1 MLRGLYTAASGMMAQ
16 QRRHD
21 TVTNNIANLN
31 TPGFKAM
38 NAMVRTFPDML
49 VSAMG
54 GDNARSGTI
63 GRLSTGVFAE
73 ENLLSMMQGDLSAT
87 NRPQDL
93 ALVSDLL
100 VDGAVFDA
108 SGKYVD
114 QDGNVTFRP
123 QAFFTVQ
130 APGGDPQ
137 YTRDG
142 SFRTADDGTLLTADG
157 IPVLGT
163 DGQPIVVN
171 EAWDNVAVSANGLL
185 YSTAQ
190 NAPLPGN
197 PQLLITV
204 VDNPNDL
211 IRSGDGRFRYTGEPA
226 GIRQAGADDRIQV
239 QQGYLERSNVDPG
252 QSMVDL
258 MSAMRAYEANQ
269 KVIQTYDLSLGKA
282 VNEIGKV

>member
-38 NAMVRTFPDML
+38 NQVTRAFPDML

-54 GDNARSGTI
+54 GDNMRSGPI
-63 GRLSTGVFAE
+63 GKLSLGAFAE
-73 ENLLSMMQGDLSAT
+73 ENLLSMVQGDLMAT

-93 ALVSDLL
+93 ALVADLL

-114 QDGNVTFRP
+114 ENGNVTFKP

-130 APGGDPQ
+130 GPEEQ
-137 YTRDG
+137 YYTRDG
-142 SFRTADDGTLLTADG
+142 SFRTAEDGTLLTAEG
-157 IPVLGT
+157 LAVLGVNGEPIQVNGSW
-163 DGQPIVVN
+163 DDVFVDDNGFLYDAALGQ
-171 EAWDNVAVSANGLL
+171 
-185 YSTAQ
+185 
-190 NAPLPGN
+190 PLPGN

-204 VDNPNDL
+204 VNNPNDL
-211 IRSGDGRFRYTGEPA
+211 VRNGGGTFRYMGEPA
-226 GIRQAGADDRIQV
+226 GIRQMAEDDRIQV

-252 QSMVDL
+252 QSVVDL
-258 MSAMRAYEANQ
+258 MAAMRLYEANQ
-269 KVIQTYDLSLGKA
+269 KMIQTIDTSLGKA
-282 VNEIGKV
+282 VNEVGRIG